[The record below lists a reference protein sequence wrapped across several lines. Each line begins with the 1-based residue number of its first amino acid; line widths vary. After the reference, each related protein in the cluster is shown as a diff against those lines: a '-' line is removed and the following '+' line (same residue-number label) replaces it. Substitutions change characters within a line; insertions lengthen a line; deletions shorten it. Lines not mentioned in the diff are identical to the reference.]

1 MVAYLRRHHIGLL
14 ALFIALGGTSYAAAK
29 LPRNSVG
36 TAQIKSGAV
45 NESKLAQ
52 GVRDKLGRTVQGA
65 PGGAG
70 AQGPAG
76 PKGDTGATG
85 PAGKDGA
92 TGPAGET
99 GATGPA
105 GPPGADGEPGATGP
119 QGLKGEAGATGKQG
133 DTGPQGPKGDA
144 GAAGKDGGTGP
155 QGPQG
160 IPGPVSG
167 GIGGTNINITPAAGT
182 AIPASTSVTLTQ
194 PGKVLVFIMGT
205 FSVRCTS
212 AGDCDREIGA
222 SVGGTQVPGAF
233 ATISGET
240 GVNTEQTINSAG
252 ILTNV
257 PAGTHTVSL
266 TSRVVGPSNGTGAK
280 GDPRI
285 VAIALG

>member
-36 TAQIKSGAV
+36 SPQIKSGAV
-45 NESKLAQ
+45 TETKLAQ
-52 GVRDKLGRTVQGA
+52 GVRDKLGRTVQGS
-65 PGGAG
+65 PGGVG
-70 AQGPAG
+70 AQG
-76 PKGDTGATG
+76 PKGDTGAQGPRGLTG
-85 PAGKDGA
+85 LTGAPGETGKQGEQGKDGKDGA
-92 TGPAGET
+92 
-99 GATGPA
+99 
-105 GPPGADGEPGATGP
+105 
-119 QGLKGEAGATGKQG
+119 
-133 DTGPQGPKGDA
+133 
-144 GAAGKDGGTGP
+144 

-160 IPGPVSG
+160 IPGPTSA

-182 AIPASTSVTLTQ
+182 AIPAATSVTLTQ

-205 FSVRCTS
+205 FSVRCSS
-212 AGDCDREIGA
+212 ADDCARTIGA

-233 ATISGET
+233 ATIRGDA
-240 GVNTEQTINSAG
+240 GVNAEETINSAG

-266 TSRVVGPSNGTGAK
+266 TNLITGPSNGSGNE
-280 GDPRI
+280 GDPRL

>member
-52 GVRDKLGRTVQGA
+52 GVRDKLGRTVQGS
-65 PGGAG
+65 PGGVG
-70 AQGPAG
+70 AQGPSG

-85 PAGKDGA
+85 PAGKNGA
-92 TGPAGET
+92 TGPAGEP

-105 GPPGADGEPGATGP
+105 GPPGADGEP
-119 QGLKGEAGATGKQG
+119 GATGKQG

-144 GAAGKDGGTGP
+144 GAAGKDGAT
-155 QGPQG
+155 GPQG

-266 TSRVVGPSNGTGAK
+266 TSRVVGPSNGSGAK

>member
-1 MVAYLRRHHIGLL
+1 MDGRYLRRHHIGLL
-14 ALFIALGGTSYAAAK
+14 ALFIALGGTSHAAAK

-36 TAQIKSGAV
+36 TAQIKSGAA

-52 GVRDKLGRTVQGA
+52 GVRDKLGRTVQGS

-70 AQGPAG
+70 AQAGWAEGLHGRDRPAARTARPGPRANRARPARRAPRRRRRTRRDRAAG
-76 PKGDTGATG
+76 RQGRHRRDRQ
-85 PAGKDGA
+85 AGRH
-92 TGPAGET
+92 
-99 GATGPA
+99 
-105 GPPGADGEPGATGP
+105 
-119 QGLKGEAGATGKQG
+119 
-133 DTGPQGPKGDA
+133 
-144 GAAGKDGGTGP
+144 GAAGGQGRRGCRGQGRCDGA
-155 QGPQG
+155 QGQQG

-167 GIGGTNINITPAAGT
+167 GIGGTNINITPVAGT

-266 TSRVVGPSNGTGAK
+266 TSRVVGPSNGSGNK